1 LISLRF
7 KRQGFALLAVL
18 WIIVALGVLG
28 ITASRA
34 VHRAVASAEGE
45 RDRVAGRWVAE
56 GCIAR
61 LRAASD
67 AVLSEDPYSAAAR
80 WSKLDSVVGVDSVH
94 SLPKCDLSLRVA
106 GRPVLGRASAAEL
119 GSLPGMTNEAV
130 AIILRMRGDK
140 NADADLALLAAQLS
154 RDGRAIFDEH
164 YAELTRRLAIE
175 PDAWVVRSRAH
186 LGVPPTPVNIEAW
199 FIRGG
204 TRAALVRWVEW

>member
-1 LISLRF
+1 MILRLR
-7 KRQGFALLAVL
+7 RQGFALLAVL
-18 WIIVALGVLG
+18 WIIVALGVLA
-28 ITASRA
+28 ITVSRA
-34 VHRAVASAEGE
+34 VHRAIVSAEGE

-67 AVLSEDPYSAAAR
+67 AALGDDPYSAAAR

-106 GRPVLGRASAAEL
+106 GRPVLGRASASEL
-119 GSLPGMTNEAV
+119 DSLPGMTNEAV
-130 AIILRMRGDK
+130 ATILRMRAEGK
-140 NADADLALLAAQLS
+140 STANLALLAAQLS
-154 RDGRAIFDEH
+154 RDGRASFEAHFAD
-164 YAELTRRLAIE
+164 LSRQLVIE

-186 LGVPPTPVNIEAW
+186 FGVPPTPVNIEAR